1 MEAKGAPMPTVTPT
15 AEHQRRQAEQS
26 DAVYAKGPRAHVV
39 SRDPLVRYLVD
50 WRLKTAMDR
59 LRRAAGDRLH
69 PGSRVVV
76 VCSGE
81 GLEGTLLCD
90 MGFTDVTVA
99 DISPMAVEQ
108 AVKRDPRLTG
118 MVLDMDH
125 QTLPDGAF
133 DLAVV
138 QDGLHH
144 LQDPVRGFTEM
155 LRISTTAVVFLEPHN
170 SVAGRMV
177 GRTWEQ
183 HGDAVNYVFR
193 WTRRLVQDVAS
204 SYLGRDSFRNLS
216 FAFWHHNVMLEK
228 IGRPLGIRASVP
240 VLRAA
245 KAVIDRLLPASGN
258 QFCGMIVKTPRS

>member
-1 MEAKGAPMPTVTPT
+1 MSTVTPAT
-15 AEHQRRQAEQS
+15 EHQRRQAEQS
-26 DAVYAKGPRAHVV
+26 DAVYGKGPRAHVV
-39 SRDPLVRYLVD
+39 SSDPLVRYLVD

-59 LRRAAGDRLH
+59 LRRAVGDRLH
-69 PGSRVVV
+69 SGSRVVV
-76 VCSGE
+76 LCSGE
-81 GLEGTLLCD
+81 GLEGTQLCD
-90 MGFTDVTVA
+90 MGFTDVTVT
-99 DISPMAVEQ
+99 DISPMAIEQ
-108 AVKRDPRLTG
+108 ALKRDPRLKG

-125 QTLPDGAF
+125 QTLPDGAY
-133 DLAVV
+133 DLSVV

-216 FAFWHHNVMLEK
+216 FAFWHNNVMMEK
-228 IGRPLGIRASVP
+228 LTKPLGSRVAVS
-240 VLRAA
+240 VLRAG
-245 KAVIDRLLPASGN
+245 KAVFDRVLPASGN
-258 QFCGMIVKTPRS
+258 QFCGMVIKNPRP